1 MNSQISNA
9 GTECDHV
16 TKYLRNLEIRLK
28 TYPREWLERSDEQVL
43 ANPRS
48 LSEAGFYCSAWLHS
62 TAWIKC
68 FACSAH
74 AGTYSLSYIVRQ
86 LYVTTL
92 LIAKTYRHEASLTN
106 FS

>member
-1 MNSQISNA
+1 MLCGDSIAIAVKIIHDIDISKIISAA

-16 TKYLRNLEIRLK
+16 TKYLRKLEIRLK

-74 AGTYSLSYIVRQ
+74 AG
-86 LYVTTL
+86 
-92 LIAKTYRHEASLTN
+92 A
-106 FS
+106 